1 MKKALLIVLT
11 LGLVVALATPALA
24 VSWVAKG
31 AIAIKGAY
39 YKNIDMRDPIM
50 LTPAPLGIGGTPGRG
65 VIYGIGNADPAWNR
79 QSAWVQMRTVLVV
92 TALASRNLYGTLLFE
107 IDSMRWGTGEGSN
120 IPWAG
125 ITGVDAGV
133 WNADAIAVEVK
144 GAFINFKVPQIP
156 VTLRVGVQPFL
167 KRSHIFML
175 LDAAG
180 IDANVA
186 FDVGP
191 VKVNIN
197 PFWARMLEGLD
208 HTQADDQD
216 FYGID
221 LTVSGG
227 GIAGGLLFAY
237 QAGRQLYDGVP
248 PILEGDSMQWWIGP
262 HIDANI
268 GGLAAQLDLIFN
280 LGQED
285 YQLPAAVDRDHDG
298 WILRGEASYTMN
310 KLRFGIG
317 GLYGTGDDPTTPN
330 TDEGY
335 RVPAGSENAFH
346 NKDFLILT
354 GDWGLTCPYGLNN
367 VGGLFR
373 PRSDVGGG
381 VWYVRAFA
389 DYQVLNWL
397 KLMFNA
403 GYIGDT
409 VDNGDI
415 FGTDADDDDGIGWEL
430 DFGVEINIYKELAL
444 NSAFGYLIAGKAL
457 ASHGPGDRLQDPWMW
472 ATTLTYTF

>member
-1 MKKALLIVLT
+1 
-11 LGLVVALATPALA
+11 
-24 VSWVAKG
+24 
-31 AIAIKGAY
+31 
-39 YKNIDMRDPIM
+39 
-50 LTPAPLGIGGTPGRG
+50 
-65 VIYGIGNADPAWNR
+65 
-79 QSAWVQMRTVLVV
+79 
-92 TALASRNLYGTLLFE
+92 
-107 IDSMRWGTGEGSN
+107 
-120 IPWAG
+120 
-125 ITGVDAGV
+125 V

-156 VTLRVGVQPFL
+156 VTLRVGVQPFI
-167 KRSHIFML
+167 KRSNVFML

-180 IDANVA
+180 IDANIN

-197 PFWARMLEGLD
+197 PFWARMLEALD

-237 QAGRQLYDGVP
+237 QARRQLYDGVP
-248 PILEGDSMQWWIGP
+248 PIFEGDGMQWWIGP
-262 HIDANI
+262 HLDANI
-268 GGLAAQLDLIFN
+268 GGLSAEADLLFN

-285 YQLPAAVDRDHDG
+285 YQMPAAVDRDHDG

-310 KLRFGIG
+310 KLRVGVG

-330 TDEGY
+330 TDEGF
-335 RVPAGSENAFH
+335 RVPLNSENAFH
-346 NKDFLILT
+346 NNDFLILT
-354 GDWGLTCPYGLNN
+354 GDWGLNSPYGLNN

-373 PRSDVGGG
+373 PRSDTCGG

-397 KLMFNA
+397 KVMFNA

-430 DFGVEINIYKELAL
+430 DFGVEVNIYKELSL

-457 ASHGPGDRLQDPWMW
+457 ASHSVGDRLQDPWMW